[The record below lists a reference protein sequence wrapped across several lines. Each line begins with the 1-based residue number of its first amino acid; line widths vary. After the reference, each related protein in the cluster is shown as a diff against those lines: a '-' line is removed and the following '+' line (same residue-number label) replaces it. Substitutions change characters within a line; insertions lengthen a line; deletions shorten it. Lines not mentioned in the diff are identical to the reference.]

1 LVTLG
6 NVREIDHGGMV
17 CHSHT
22 CRWTASRAGIADWHH
37 GAMDPLTYRT
47 VAVNGVELQVSVTSE
62 GGPKGLAL
70 LLHGFPELAFS
81 WRHQIPALADAGY
94 EVWAPNL
101 RGYGESSK
109 PPKVSDY
116 SMDPL
121 LADIAAL
128 IDAAGRDDVT
138 LIGHDWGAA
147 QAWMFAIR
155 RGRPLRRL
163 VIMNVPHPAC
173 MRRELRSFSQL
184 RKSWYI
190 FFFQIPW
197 LPEKLLCARGAKAV
211 GDAFEKTAVDTSR
224 FPPEVTEVY
233 RHAALRPGA
242 MRSMLNYYRA
252 LVRGLRKTASE
263 ELRVIEIPTLMLW
276 GLEDTALS
284 KETTNGTDQY
294 VTDLTLRFLPD
305 VSHWVQQEAPETVNA
320 MLLAW
325 LADEPVPEAAD
336 VVFERLEDL
345 AVSRTL

>member
-1 LVTLG
+1 
-6 NVREIDHGGMV
+6 
-17 CHSHT
+17 
-22 CRWTASRAGIADWHH
+22 
-37 GAMDPLTYRT
+37 MDPLTYRT
-47 VAVNGVELQVSVTSE
+47 FAVNGMELQVSVTNE

-81 WRHQIPALADAGY
+81 WRHQIPVLAAAGY

-116 SMDPL
+116 SMDLL

-128 IDAAGRDDVT
+128 IDVAGRDEVT
-138 LIGHDWGAA
+138 LVGHDWGAA

-155 RGRPLRRL
+155 RVRPLRRL

-173 MRRELRSFSQL
+173 MRREMRSFRQL

-197 LPEKLLCARGAKAV
+197 LPEKLLCAREAKAV
-211 GDAFEKTAVDTSR
+211 GDAFEKSTADMSR
-224 FPPEVTEVY
+224 FPPEVTAVY
-233 RHAALRPGA
+233 REAALRPGA

-252 LVRGLRKTASE
+252 LVRGIRKTASE
-263 ELRVIEIPTLMLW
+263 EMPVIDVPTLMLW
-276 GLEDTALS
+276 GVEDVALS

-294 VTDLTLRFLPD
+294 VSDLTLRFLPG
-305 VSHWVQQEAPETVNA
+305 VSHWVQQDAPEMVNA
-320 MLLAW
+320 LLLAW
-325 LADEPVPEAAD
+325 LAGEPVPEATD
-336 VVFERLEDL
+336 LVVERLDDP
-345 AVSRTL
+345 AVAAAS

>member
-1 LVTLG
+1 
-6 NVREIDHGGMV
+6 
-17 CHSHT
+17 
-22 CRWTASRAGIADWHH
+22 

-47 VAVNGVELQVSVTSE
+47 IAVNGVELQVSVTNE

-81 WRHQIPALADAGY
+81 WRHQIPALAEAGY

-101 RGYGESSK
+101 RAYAESSK
-109 PPKVSDY
+109 APKVSEY
-116 SMDPL
+116 SIDAL
-121 LADIAAL
+121 LADVAAL

-155 RGRPLRRL
+155 RMRPLQRL

-173 MRRELRSFSQL
+173 MQRELRSFRQL

-197 LPEKLLCARGAKAV
+197 LPEKLLCARGAKAI
-211 GDAFEKTAVDTSR
+211 GNAFTKSAVDKSR
-224 FPPEVTEVY
+224 FPPEVTDVY

-242 MRSMLNYYRA
+242 MRSMVNYYRA
-252 LVRGLRKTASE
+252 ALRGFRKSASQ
-263 ELRVIEIPTLMLW
+263 ELAVIEVPTLMLW
-276 GLEDTALS
+276 GLDDIALS
-284 KETTNGTDQY
+284 KETTDGTDQY

-305 VSHWVQQEAPETVNA
+305 VSHWVQQDAPETVNA
-320 MLLAW
+320 MLRAW
-325 LADEPVPEAAD
+325 LAGEPVPEAAD
-336 VVFERLEDL
+336 VEFERLDDP
-345 AVSRTL
+345 AVSRTS